1 VGKKEALSCT
11 QQLLELLDEMND
23 IYEDVRATKKEHDFM
38 KVVEPYARKAEELT
52 YIWKKQIGEVIQN
65 QQSYFTGERHVEQVI
80 ENTCQLSVQAF
91 YPSTSYSRFKS
102 YLQSTKFLLK
112 TMERQLKDN

>member
-1 VGKKEALSCT
+1 MGKKEALSYT

-23 IYEDVRATKKEHDFM
+23 IYEDVRETKKEHDFM
-38 KVVEPYARKAEELT
+38 KAVEPYARKAEELT
-52 YIWKKQIGEVIQN
+52 RNWQQHIESVIQN
-65 QQSYFTGERHVEQVI
+65 QQAYFTGERHVAQVV

-112 TMERQLKDN
+112 TMERQLKEN

>member
-1 VGKKEALSCT
+1 ME
-11 QQLLELLDEMND
+11 
-23 IYEDVRATKKEHDFM
+23 
-38 KVVEPYARKAEELT
+38 VVEPYARKVEELT
-52 YIWKKQIGEVIQN
+52 YIWKKQIGEIIQN
-65 QQSYFTGERHVEQVI
+65 QQAYFTGERHVEQVI

-91 YPSTSYSRFKS
+91 YSSTSYSRFKS

>member
-1 VGKKEALSCT
+1 MGKKEALSST
-11 QQLLELLDEMND
+11 QQLLKLLDEMNT
-23 IYEDVRATKKEHDFM
+23 IYEDVRASKEEHDFM

-52 YIWKKQIGEVIQN
+52 RIWQQHIEWIIQN
-65 QQSYFTGERHVEQVI
+65 QQAYFIGERHVEQVI

-112 TMERQLKDN
+112 TMEGQLKEN

>member
-1 VGKKEALSCT
+1 MEKKEALSST

-23 IYEDVRATKKEHDFM
+23 IYEDARATKKEYDFM
-38 KVVEPYARKAEELT
+38 KVVEPYARKT
-52 YIWKKQIGEVIQN
+52 QDMTSTWQQHIQRVIQN
-65 QQSYFTGERHVEQVI
+65 QQAYFIGERHIEQVI

-91 YPSTSYSRFKS
+91 YSSTSYSRFKS

-112 TMERQLKDN
+112 TMERQLKEN